1 MMSLAESIDVYAQGA
16 DAADEILRDVF
27 RVRKALDPLDAG
39 DFMSIVRRLSRALHG
54 VAGPAEDAAL
64 RRALERLDVDWPNL
78 PPRARDQVIRAA
90 REALGTVD
98 AQVLPQ
104 VDQLFEVAA
113 ESSVRHARRSTVRR
127 LGLRIGADTTRGDE
141 RVAKFVRESQ
151 GNFVRDEYGRRRA
164 DFSSKAKEIVAAG
177 VERGLGRDDIV
188 SELSSVM
195 ASQAFDRSRAYWE
208 TISMVFTN
216 RARTYTQLGAFG
228 EAGIERFRFDAVLD
242 EVTSEVCRFM
252 HGKVFTVER
261 DGPLPPGGAGAR
273 SRHHPGRAALRTGRR
288 RSGGQRGAVLRPE
301 RPASRGGSS
310 RRALGRHARRGREL
324 LARPVSGAARGGRR
338 ERAAAARSMPLDHHG
353 GGVTWP
359 RSSISCPKTRW
370 RA

>member
-1 MMSLAESIDVYAQGA
+1 MDLYADGA
-16 DAADEILRDVF
+16 DAAEEILRDVF
-27 RVRKALDPLDAG
+27 RVRKVLDPLDAG

-78 PPRARDQVIRAA
+78 APRARDQVIRAA
-90 REALGTVD
+90 REALGIVE

-127 LGLRIGADTTRGDE
+127 FGLRIGVDTNRGDE

-164 DFSSKAKEIVAAG
+164 DFSAKAKEIVAAG
-177 VERGLGRDDIV
+177 VERGLGRDDIA

-261 DGPLPPGGAGAR
+261 AMDRFRQVERARDPDTIRDAQPFVQVGADREGNQVLFYER
-273 SRHHPGRAALRTGRR
+273 GDRR
-288 RSGGQRGAVLRPE
+288 RAVAQVDEPSVGTRDE
-301 RPASRGGSS
+301 VGSYS
-310 RRALGRHARRGREL
+310 RALSPAQLE
-324 LARPVSGAARGGRR
+324 AA
-338 ERAAAARSMPLDHHG
+338 
-353 GGVTWP
+353 GVTVP
-359 RSSISCPKTRW
+359 PLHGRCRSTIT
-370 RA
+370 AEV